1 MSDSFGLRHF
11 TLVAALYLA
20 HLLSPFAAQAQTGI
34 SFGGAKQDR
43 KQPVTIDADQL
54 DVEQSSNKAVFTGNV
69 IAIQGVLRLEAPF
82 LQVDYDETSKAIA
95 LITAT
100 GGVKLENGVETA
112 TSDHAVYD
120 LKTGLIEITGDVLL
134 NQDTTTI
141 AGPMLIIDVE
151 KGTGLMQGRVKSVF
165 STVTK

>member
-1 MSDSFGLRHF
+1 MSDSFGLRYF
-11 TLVAALYLA
+11 ALVVALCLA

-54 DVEQSSNKAVFTGNV
+54 DVEQSSNKTVFIGNV

-120 LKTGLIEITGDVLL
+120 LKTGLIEMTGDVLL

>member
-11 TLVAALYLA
+11 ALVAALYLA
-20 HLLSPFAAQAQTGI
+20 NLLSPFAAQAQTGI
-34 SFGGAKQDR
+34 SFGGPKQDR

-69 IAIQGVLRLEAPF
+69 IAIQGVLRLETPF
-82 LQVDYDETSKAIA
+82 LQVDYDETSEAIA

-100 GGVKLENGVETA
+100 GGVKLKNGVETA

-120 LKTGLIEITGDVLL
+120 LKTGLIEMTGDVLL

-141 AGPMLIIDVE
+141 TGPMLIIDVE

-165 STVTK
+165 STATK

>member
-1 MSDSFGLRHF
+1 MSDSFGLRYF
-11 TLVAALYLA
+11 ALVVALCLA

-54 DVEQSSNKAVFTGNV
+54 EVEQSSNKAVFIGNV

-100 GGVKLENGVETA
+100 GGVKLENGIETA

-120 LKTGLIEITGDVLL
+120 LKTGLIEMTGDVLL

>member
-1 MSDSFGLRHF
+1 M
-11 TLVAALYLA
+11 
-20 HLLSPFAAQAQTGI
+20 
-34 SFGGAKQDR
+34 
-43 KQPVTIDADQL
+43 
-54 DVEQSSNKAVFTGNV
+54 
-69 IAIQGVLRLEAPF
+69 
-82 LQVDYDETSKAIA
+82 QVDYDETSKAIA

-120 LKTGLIEITGDVLL
+120 LKTGLIEMTGDVLL